1 MKTMTREERRYW
13 RTQYI
18 KLAVIIVAAVA
29 AAVVIRS
36 WGV

>member
-18 KLAVIIVAAVA
+18 KLAVIIIAAVA
-29 AAVVIRS
+29 AAVVIR
-36 WGV
+36 WTV